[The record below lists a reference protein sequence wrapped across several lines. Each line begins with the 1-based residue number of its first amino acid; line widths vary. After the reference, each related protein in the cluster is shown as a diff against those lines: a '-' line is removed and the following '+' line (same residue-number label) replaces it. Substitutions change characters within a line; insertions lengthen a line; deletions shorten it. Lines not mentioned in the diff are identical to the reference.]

1 MGTEKEKS
9 GIQKMIERWQKYIL
23 WETLEI
29 FRFEDEVF
37 SRILKKQSPQKALL
51 FVFFFFSPKKS
62 SLLSL
67 LREVKPSPDRK
78 IIKPLTFDTLSHQ
91 YNILAKTRSKMTM
104 AFMFSGQSDSYSQ
117 SISSQNLKLSIIRKF
132 GTQHMDNL

>member
-37 SRILKKQSPQKALL
+37 SHILKNRKLYC
-51 FVFFFFSPKKS
+51 FFFFFTK
-62 SLLSL
+62 
-67 LREVKPSPDRK
+67 K
-78 IIKPLTFDTLSHQ
+78 IITVIFIEGS
-91 YNILAKTRSKMTM
+91 
-104 AFMFSGQSDSYSQ
+104 
-117 SISSQNLKLSIIRKF
+117 
-132 GTQHMDNL
+132 

>member
-37 SRILKKQSPQKALL
+37 SRILKK
-51 FVFFFFSPKKS
+51 
-62 SLLSL
+62 
-67 LREVKPSPDRK
+67 
-78 IIKPLTFDTLSHQ
+78 
-91 YNILAKTRSKMTM
+91 
-104 AFMFSGQSDSYSQ
+104 
-117 SISSQNLKLSIIRKF
+117 
-132 GTQHMDNL
+132 